1 MSFDHKAFS
10 FQLLS
15 EVLFYDEEYGATGN
29 LSLIDSELGK
39 ELYVAFYSPQ
49 DQQYVIEKATEWE
62 LMDPDDESEI
72 GYEFAS
78 DSETHLASE
87 DVSDIVEALQNL
99 AEEKGLYP
107 SMSLSFE
114 DDEVV

>member
-1 MSFDHKAFS
+1 MSFDHIAFS
-10 FQLLS
+10 AQLLS

-29 LSLIDSELGK
+29 LSLIDTELSK

-49 DQQYVIEKATEWE
+49 DHQYVIEKATEWE
-62 LMDPDDESEI
+62 QMDPDDEAEI

-78 DSETHLASE
+78 DSKTHLSSE
-87 DVSDIVEALQNL
+87 SVTEIAEALLKL
-99 AEEKGLYP
+99 AKDENLYP

>member
-1 MSFDHKAFS
+1 MSFNHTAFS
-10 FQLLS
+10 VQLLS

-29 LSLIDSELGK
+29 LSLIDAEQSK
-39 ELYVAFYSPQ
+39 ELYVAFYSPV
-49 DQQYVIEKATEWE
+49 DEQYVIEKATEWE
-62 LMDPDDESEI
+62 QMDPDEEAEI

-78 DSETHLASE
+78 DSETHLSSE
-87 DVSDIVEALQNL
+87 NVVEVAKALFKL
-99 AEEKGLYP
+99 AEDHGLYP